1 MKPNPARFPATLIR
15 PLTAGLAA
23 AALTLGWLP
32 APADAA
38 TLAPTPPPAA
48 EETGTVLGPATPTA
62 EPAATASPTPAAVP
76 TATAAQTATA
86 SPVATS
92 PSSPTT
98 LREAMAAAAGPGG
111 AEMGQSIKGSKAART
126 ESSPTTEGTW
136 SPSFGVKGL
145 DVSYY
150 QSGVNWQ
157 TQWNLGAR
165 FAYIKATEGNY
176 YTSPSFA
183 TQYKGAR
190 NAGMIRG
197 AYHFANPLAS
207 SGADQARIFV
217 QNGGGWSA
225 DGYTLPPVLD
235 FEANPY
241 AGQTI
246 DGFYQGNSC
255 YDRSPSQLA
264 SWVRDFGNTMK
275 SLTGRLPVIYTNTSW
290 WKQCTADATGFGSYP
305 LWTAYWPS
313 SASNYAGPLPASW
326 SSFSLWQYSE
336 SGPFAGDSNVWNG
349 DYEGLRRFA
358 YNSGGSLST
367 PVDDFN
373 GDGQND
379 LLSIRADG
387 TLWFSPGN
395 GRGGFAAAV
404 RIGTGWKIYS
414 RIVGVGDFNGDRR
427 SDFVAIK
434 PDGTMWFYAGTG
446 TVGSTSQGYAP
457 AVKIGTAEWA
467 GYSQVTGVRDFN
479 GDGRNDL
486 VAARKDGTLWFF
498 AGTGTVSATQSG
510 YAPARKIGS
519 GWNVYTK
526 IVGVRNFG
534 GKPTNDLVAT
544 RADGSLWFYDGTGRV
559 TSASEGYAGAAR
571 LSSSGW
577 SDAVDLLGTGDLTG
591 DGRADLVA
599 LRRDNTLALYAG
611 TGMNE
616 AGYQPAVN
624 IGRSSWNNFSTVE
637 TVQDFDGDGRPD
649 LLAVTQNGALWFYA
663 STGGNGYAPGR
674 QIGTGWQIYTKL
686 VGTGD
691 INRDGKSD
699 LLAVR
704 PDGTLWF
711 YAGTGDLSAGRE
723 GYAPARKVGTGWNV
737 YSKLVATR
745 DLDGDGNND
754 LAGIRPD
761 GSLWFYHGTGK
772 VTATDEGY
780 APAVKIGRSGWSSF
794 HAVAGVED
802 FDGDG
807 LNDLAGIRPD
817 GTLWFYAGTG
827 TVSAASQGYRAGVR
841 IGNSG
846 WNAYSALL
854 GTGKLNADGNPDMVA
869 VNKNGTLW
877 FYAGAPQRNSGY
889 LAAAAAGS
897 LP

>member
-1 MKPNPARFPATLIR
+1 MKPNPARRRTPFVK
-15 PLTAGLAA
+15 PLAAGLAA
-23 AALTLGWLP
+23 AALSLAALPVPANATAP
-32 APADAA
+32 APA
-38 TLAPTPPPAA
+38 PSPAA
-48 EETGTVLGPATPTA
+48 SVTVPAPATAPATATATPTA
-62 EPAATASPTPAAVP
+62 VPATASPTPTASP
-76 TATAAQTATA
+76 TATAAPAPTAPSTA
-86 SPVATS
+86 ITF
-92 PSSPTT
+92 
-98 LREAMAAAAGPGG
+98 REAMAAAAGPGG
-111 AEMGQSIKGSKAART
+111 AEMGQSSKGSHAART
-126 ESSPTTEGTW
+126 GSSPATEGTW

-165 FAYIKATEGNY
+165 FAYVKATEGNY
-176 YTSPSFA
+176 YTNDSFGA
-183 TQYKGAR
+183 QYQGAR
-190 NAGMIRG
+190 QVGMIRG

-275 SLTGRLPVIYTNTSW
+275 SLTGRLPMIYTNTSW
-290 WKQCTADATGFGSYP
+290 WKQCTADAAGFGDYP

-326 SSFSLWQYSE
+326 SAFSFWQYSE

-358 YNSGGSLST
+358 FNSGPSLNT
-367 PVDDFN
+367 GVDDFN
-373 GDGQND
+373 GDGLND

-387 TLWFSPGN
+387 ALWFYPGN
-395 GRGGFAAAV
+395 GRGGFASPV
-404 RIGTGWKIYS
+404 RIGTGWKVYT
-414 RIVGVGDFNGDRR
+414 RIIGVGDFNGDRR
-427 SDFVAIK
+427 NDFVAIR
-434 PDGTMWFYAGTG
+434 PDGSMWFYAGTG
-446 TVGSTSQGYAP
+446 SVGSGSQGYAP
-457 AVKIGTAEWA
+457 AVKIGSPDWGTF
-467 GYSQVTGVRDFN
+467 SQITGARDFN
-479 GDGRNDL
+479 GDGKSDL
-486 VAARKDGTLWFF
+486 IASRKDGTLWFF
-498 AGTGTVSATQSG
+498 AGTGTVSSTQSG
-510 YAPARKIGS
+510 YAAARKIGS
-519 GWNVYTK
+519 SGWNVFTK

-534 GKPTNDLVAT
+534 GKPSNDLVAT
-544 RADGSLWFYDGTGRV
+544 KADGSLWFYDGTGTV
-559 TSASEGYAGAAR
+559 STTNEGYAPGTR
-571 LSSSGW
+571 IGTSGW
-577 SDAVDLLGTGDLTG
+577 NDVLDLLGTGDLDG
-591 DGRADLVA
+591 DSKADL
-599 LRRDNTLALYAG
+599 LTRRRDNSLLLYAG

-616 AGYQPAVN
+616 AGYKPAVN
-624 IGRSSWNNFSTVE
+624 IGKSSWNNFTIVE
-637 TVQDFDGDGRPD
+637 SVQDFNGDGRPD
-649 LLAVTQNGALWFYA
+649 LLAVAKSGALWFYA
-663 STGGNGYAPGR
+663 STGDNGYATGR
-674 QIGTGWQIYTKL
+674 QIGSGWQVYTKL

-691 INRDGKSD
+691 INGDGKSD

-723 GYAPARKVGTGWNV
+723 GYSPARKVGSGWNV
-737 YSKLVATR
+737 YSRLVATH
-745 DLDGDGNND
+745 DLDGDGRND

-761 GSLWFYHGTGK
+761 GSLWFYHGTGR
-772 VTATDEGY
+772 VSSTDEGY

-794 HAVAGVED
+794 HSVAGVQD

-827 TVSAASQGYRAGVR
+827 TVSAASPGYHAGVK
-841 IGNSG
+841 IGTSG
-846 WNAYSALL
+846 WNVYSILL
-854 GTGKLNADGNPDMVA
+854 GAGNLNGDRLPDLAA
-869 VNKNGTLW
+869 VNQNGTLW
-877 FYAGAPQRNSGY
+877 FYAGAPKRNSGY
-889 LAAAAAGS
+889 QAATSAGR